1 MSTKKIRTIFDPA
14 RQIDRTIEKVITYEA
29 SDEARLRQ
37 EVREYVATASIEK
50 NFERLLDLLDEGMS
64 GGQREIGVW
73 VSGFY
78 GSGKSSFT
86 KYLGFAFESDRKIDG
101 NSFLKCLQD
110 RFEGVTTRQR
120 LATVA
125 GKHEVAVIMLDLAS
139 EMLAGATM
147 ADVSTVL
154 NAKVMQWAGYSRDQK
169 VAYFEF
175 LLEKDGR
182 LDEFKERVSA
192 LAKGESWDRIKNQ
205 PLITKA
211 VASRLASEFYP
222 EYWPDA
228 KAFNDIK
235 IEELIKEDDRVRNM
249 LDLITRKTGRSK
261 VIFILDEVGQYI
273 AARDDLILNLDGLAK
288 NLKAIGKGHVWI
300 ISTAQQTLTED
311 DPRAVTNSAKLFKL
325 KDRFPVTIDL
335 EASDIKEICYRRLL
349 SKCGDGDTLLKQL
362 FERHG
367 PQLKLATELKNTRYY
382 KADLDAN
389 WFCRLYP
396 FLPQHFDIL
405 LELIARLARSS
416 GGIGLRS
423 AIKVVQDV
431 LVDQSRLRPGASL
444 LANASLGT
452 LATTVDFYDTLQKDI
467 ERSFRHIVE
476 GIEKVKRAFGED
488 SFEARTAKTVAVL
501 QLLED
506 FPVTRENVAALMHP
520 AVDSAS
526 LVDQVNAAV
535 DRMLGE
541 RSLSLNE
548 VDGRLRF
555 MSEAVKSLEDERLKI
570 NPRVADSRNIY
581 NTALRDILT
590 PAPTVR
596 LMGTRS
602 VSTGYKVYAGSMPL
616 SLEGEKEEIQTHVVF
631 VPESGYA
638 AKRTELIQE
647 STQKTSGNVVFLI
660 GHEDKELDAKILE
673 IFRCRTIYSQK
684 RNAAADKEVE
694 EYLRAQSQR
703 ADKLTEELQQQL
715 RKGLTAGSFIF
726 RGKPKAVTELADT
739 LTDASPKF
747 LESVASDVF
756 DKYSEA
762 PLQAESALTERFLN
776 TERLDRIATKDDP
789 LSLVKR
795 KGGIVSIDR
804 DHKALVSI
812 RDYLEQ
818 RGQVDG
824 RRLLDDF
831 FAAPYGWSKDTT
843 RYLVAA
849 MLVGGMIK
857 LRVAGQDITVRGE
870 TAIAFL
876 KNTNNFNKIGVALRD
891 GQIPPELKMKAAE
904 RLLELTGEQVLP
916 LEEDISRAV
925 MKHFPDFQQQYA
937 PLETQITN
945 LGLQGADRAQ
955 SIQDSVAEILKGDAS
970 DAANRLGGEECPLV
984 EDLRWACEVLKA
996 FQNGI
1001 GSTIRKATELIRE
1014 IPLLPKAGAFAEVVR
1029 ETEED
1034 RQQLA
1039 DYIQRPD
1046 FHRHKTDM
1054 QAKVT
1059 AIECI
1064 IALKAAGVL
1073 QEQARYFDVEKGKI
1087 LNSPEWNEL
1096 GQDDRVRLAGEL
1108 DVLRV
1113 DASQDLAGLKQLV
1126 TNRYA
1131 LDAELQRVRAEI
1143 QALLAGG
1150 GAENVMEKDL
1160 TGLPR
1165 VITAAGQLDS
1175 IIEELE
1181 KVKELLN
1188 QKTCEKVILKW
1199 T

>member
-1 MSTKKIRTIFDPA
+1 MSTKAIRTLFDPA
-14 RQIDRTIEKVITYEA
+14 KQINRTIEKVITYEA
-29 SDEARLRQ
+29 SDESRLRQ
-37 EVREYVATASIEK
+37 EIREYVATDSIER

-86 KYLGFAFESDRKIDG
+86 KYLGFAFEPDRKIDG
-101 NSFLKCLQD
+101 TPFLKCLQD
-110 RFEGVTTRQR
+110 RFERVTTRQR

-125 GKHEVAVIMLDLAS
+125 GRHEVAVIMLDLAS

-182 LDEFKERVSA
+182 LDEFKTRVSA
-192 LAKGESWDRIKNQ
+192 LAKGESWDKIKNQ
-205 PLITKA
+205 PLTTKA
-211 VASRLASEFYP
+211 LASRLAAEFYP
-222 EYWPDA
+222 DYWPDA

-249 LDLITRKTGRSK
+249 LDLVARKTGRSK

-288 NLKAIGKGHVWI
+288 NLKAIGKGQVWI

-349 SKCGDGDTLLKQL
+349 SKCGDGETVLKKL
-362 FERHG
+362 FDRHG

-382 KADLDAN
+382 KADLDVD

-444 LANASLGT
+444 LADAPVGT

-467 ERSFRHIVE
+467 ERSFRNIVE
-476 GIEKVKRAFGED
+476 GVEKVKRAFGDD
-488 SFEARTAKTVAVL
+488 SFETRTAKTIAVL

-506 FPVTRENVAALMHP
+506 FPVTRDNVAALMHS

-526 LVDQVNAAV
+526 LVDTVNEAV

-541 RSLSLNE
+541 RSISLNE

-570 NPRVADSRNIY
+570 NPRVADTRNIF
-581 NTALRDILT
+581 NTTLRDILT

-596 LMGTRS
+596 LMGTRN
-602 VSTGYKVYAGSMPL
+602 VSTGYKVYVGSMPL
-616 SLEGEKEEIQTHVVF
+616 SLEGEKEEIQTHILF
-631 VPESGYA
+631 VPESGYD
-638 AKRTELIQE
+638 AKRTEFIQE
-647 STQKTSGNVVFLI
+647 STQKSNGNTVFLI
-660 GHEDKELDAKILE
+660 GHEDKEVDAKIVE
-673 IFRCRTIYSQK
+673 IFRCRTIYNQK
-684 RNAAADKEVE
+684 RNVSADKEVE

-703 ADKLTEELQQQL
+703 ADKLTEEVQQQL

-726 RGKPKAVTELADT
+726 RGKPKAVTELAET
-739 LTDASPKF
+739 LADASPKF
-747 LESVASDVF
+747 LDSVASDVF
-756 DKYSEA
+756 DKYQEA
-762 PLQAESALTERFLN
+762 PLQAESALAERFLN
-776 TERLDRIATKDDP
+776 TERLDRIASKDDP

-795 KGGIVSIDR
+795 RGNAVAIDR

-831 FAAPYGWSKDTT
+831 FSAPYGWSKDTT

-849 MLVGGMIK
+849 MLVGGLVK
-857 LRVAGQDITVRGE
+857 LRIAGQDITVRGE
-870 TAIAFL
+870 TAVAFL
-876 KNTNNFNKIGVALRD
+876 KNTNNFNKIGIALRD
-891 GQIPPELKMKAAE
+891 GTPDPNKLLRAAE
-904 RLLELTGEQVLP
+904 RLLELSGEQVLP
-916 LEEDISRAV
+916 LEEDVSRAV

-937 PLETQITN
+937 PLETQLTN
-945 LGLQGADRAQ
+945 LGLEGAERAQ
-955 SIQDSVAEILKGDAS
+955 SIQDSIAEILKGDAS
-970 DAANRLGGEECPLV
+970 DAANRLGGEQCPLAD
-984 EDLRWACEVLKA
+984 DLRWAREVTKA

-1001 GSTIRKATELIRE
+1001 GAVIRRANDLIRE
-1014 IPLLPKAGAFAEVVR
+1014 IPLLPKAGPFAEVIT
-1029 ETEED
+1029 ETETD
-1034 RQQLA
+1034 RQQLV
-1039 DYIQRPD
+1039 DYIQRPE
-1046 FHRHKTDM
+1046 FHRHKADM
-1054 QAKVT
+1054 QDRVT
-1059 AIECI
+1059 SIEGI
-1064 IALKAAGVL
+1064 IALKAATVL
-1073 QEQARYFDVEKGKI
+1073 QEQTAYLDAEKAKI
-1087 LNSPEWNEL
+1087 LNSPEWGEL

-1108 DVLRV
+1108 DALRV
-1113 DASQDLAGLKQLV
+1113 EATQDLAGLKQLI

-1131 LDAELQRVRAEI
+1131 LDAELQRIRQEI
-1143 QALLAGG
+1143 QSLLSGG
-1150 GAENVMEKDL
+1150 GGPTILEKDM

-1165 VITAAGQLDS
+1165 VITAEGQVDALLT
-1175 IIEELE
+1175 EVQKL
-1181 KVKELLN
+1181 KEDL
-1188 QKTCEKVILKW
+1188 KTYEKVILKW
-1199 T
+1199 G